1 MNKLEDLSSNASID
15 SLVWC
20 TCNPIAL
27 GGVETGGSLGLT
39 GY

>member
-15 SLVWC
+15 SLGWF
-20 TCNPIAL
+20 TWNPIVL